1 MLLDDDACYRAFCAR
16 DSRFDGR
23 IFVGVH
29 TTGIYCRPICP
40 APPPK
45 RANVSFFATAV
56 AAQQAGYRP
65 CLRCR
70 PEVSPRFAAWNGSSS
85 TVSRALRLIET
96 GSLDE
101 ADVEAFAARLGV
113 GARQLRRLFVEHV
126 GAPPTAFA
134 QMRRIH
140 LAKQLLQETRLSV
153 TQVALASGYRSVRR
167 FNEAFAATFGRTP
180 GLFRRAQGGETGCI
194 SLRLGFAPPFDWAGM
209 LDALGSKAIP
219 GVEAVS
225 SDCYRRTVREGSAS
239 GTIRVQRA
247 DERTLKVDVRFPG
260 ISTLP
265 SLLARVRSLFDL
277 GADPAML
284 AERFGRDPWWGPSL
298 TASPGIRVSGPWD
311 AFEHVVRTT
320 IAERVD
326 RPAGAGRLA
335 DFATRY
341 GFRFDTGEDG
351 LDTLF
356 PEPALIA
363 AQEPARLLP
372 EAAAGTAIHAYASAA
387 ASGRSPLD
395 FHDTLEAAIG
405 KLSALSGFDGR
416 LAELCATSFLHPTD
430 AVGNAGDRDV
440 ARYDHW
446 RPWRAYAAALHR
458 LDRERVVNVA

>member
-1 MLLDDDACYRAFCAR
+1 MLLDDDACYRVFCAR
-16 DSRFDGR
+16 DGRFDGR

-85 TVSRALRLIET
+85 IVSRALRLIEA

-101 ADVEAFAARLGV
+101 VGIEAFAARLGV
-113 GARQLRRLFVEHV
+113 GARQLRRLFVERV

-140 LAKQLLQETRLSV
+140 LAKQLLQETRISV
-153 TQVALASGYRSVRR
+153 TEVALASGYRSVRR
-167 FNEAFAATFGRTP
+167 FNEAFVAAFGRPP
-180 GLFRRAQGGETGCI
+180 GLFRRARGDETGRI
-194 SLRLGFAPPFDWAGM
+194 SLRLGFAPPYNWAAM
-209 LDALGSKAIP
+209 LDALGKRAIP

-225 SDCYRRTVREGSAS
+225 SDCYRRTVSEGSAS
-239 GTIRVQRA
+239 GTICVQRV
-247 DERTLKVDVRFPG
+247 DERTLKVDVRLPG
-260 ISTLP
+260 ISALP
-265 SLLARVRSLFDL
+265 RLLARVRSLFDL
-277 GADPAML
+277 GADPAVL
-284 AERFGRDPWWGPSL
+284 VERFSRDPSWGPFL
-298 TASPGIRVSGPWD
+298 TASPGVRVSGPWD
-311 AFEHVVRTT
+311 AFEHVVRMT

-326 RPAGAGRLA
+326 RSVGAARLA
-335 DFATRY
+335 DFAV
-341 GFRFDTGEDG
+341 RFGSRIDTGEDG

-363 AQEPARLLP
+363 AQDPAHLLP
-372 EAAAGTAIHAYASAA
+372 EAEAGTAIHAYASAA
-387 ASGRSPLD
+387 ANGPPPLN
-395 FHDTLEAAIG
+395 FHDTFETTIG
-405 KLSALSGFDGR
+405 RLRALSGFDDR
-416 LAELCATSFLHPTD
+416 LAELCATGFLHPTD
-430 AVGNAGDRDV
+430 AVGNAGERDV

-458 LDRERVVNVA
+458 LDKERVLNAA

>member
-1 MLLDDDACYRAFCAR
+1 MLLDDDACYRVFCAR
-16 DSRFDGR
+16 DGRFDGR

-85 TVSRALRLIET
+85 TVSRALRLIEA

-101 ADVEAFAARLGV
+101 VGVEAFAERLGV

-140 LAKQLLQETRLSV
+140 LAKQLLQETRTSI
-153 TQVALASGYRSVRR
+153 TEVALASGYRSVRR
-167 FNEAFAATFGRTP
+167 FNEAFAAAFDRTP
-180 GLFRRAQGGETGCI
+180 ALVRRVQGDETGRI

-209 LDALGSKAIP
+209 LGALGSKSIP

-225 SDCYRRTVREGSAS
+225 FDRYRRSVREGSAS
-239 GTIRVQRA
+239 GTICVLRA
-247 DERTLKVDVRFPG
+247 DERTLQVDVRFPS
-260 ISTLP
+260 ISALP

-277 GADPAML
+277 GADPAAL
-284 AERFGRDPWWGPSL
+284 AERFGRDPWWGPRLS
-298 TASPGIRVSGPWD
+298 ASPGVRVPGPWD
-311 AFEHVVRTT
+311 AFEHVVRTI

-326 RPAGAGRLA
+326 RAVGAGRLA
-335 DFATRY
+335 EFAGKY
-341 GFRFDTGEDG
+341 GSRFQSGEEG

-356 PEPALIA
+356 PEPAMIA

-372 EAAAGTAIHAYASAA
+372 EADAGTAIHAYASAA
-387 ASGRSPLD
+387 ADGRPPLSL
-395 FHDTLEAAIG
+395 HDTLETAIA
-405 KLSALSGFDGR
+405 KLRALPGFDSR
-416 LAELCATSFLHPTD
+416 LAELCATGFLHPTD
-430 AVGNAGDRDV
+430 AVGNAGEGDV

-446 RPWRAYAAALHR
+446 RPWRAYAAAL
-458 LDRERVVNVA
+458 DSMDTGPAINAA